1 MTPHCCAGDLPQA
14 FSGADHGICQP
25 GGAVEASRKILV
37 CDVDVVVFV
46 HRDLLDH
53 DAAFRINVGRIDSS
67 SGDHVP
73 EDIDRERHVIGQ
85 DARVVTRAF
94 LGGKC
99 IEVAANLFDFGGNFE
114 WPSSGGPLKEEM
126 FKKMGCPSCFA
137 GFVSRTNADP
147 EAERD

>member
-1 MTPHCCAGDLPQA
+1 M
-14 FSGADHGICQP
+14 
-25 GGAVEASRKILV
+25 

-137 GFVSRTNADP
+137 GFVSRTNADQKP
-147 EAERD
+147 SATERAPGTNSETTLVHQENGPLHQRSISPGQQRAG